1 MADNLHGVDHP
12 APDTATAK
20 VFLADFRRAQNAVLF
35 RMSDNVF
42 QV

>member
-1 MADNLHGVDHP
+1 MTDNLHAVDLP
-12 APDTATAK
+12 TGSDSTK
-20 VFLADFRRAQNAVLF
+20 VFLADFRRATNAVLF